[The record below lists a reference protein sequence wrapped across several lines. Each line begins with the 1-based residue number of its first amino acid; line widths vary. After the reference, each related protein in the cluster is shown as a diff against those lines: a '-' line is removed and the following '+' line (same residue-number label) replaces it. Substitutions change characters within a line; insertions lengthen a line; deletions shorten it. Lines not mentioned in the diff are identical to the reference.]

1 LYIPKHFEENDPKR
15 LAAFMREH
23 NFAILVNYTKK
34 KPWASHLPFII
45 ETEGEN
51 IVLKAHM
58 AKANPQWASFKRG
71 DEVLVIFSEPHSYIS
86 PSLYDTPV
94 SVPTWNYAAVH
105 AYGIPKVF
113 ETVEERI
120 ALMELS
126 FQHFEAAYKQRWDAL
141 PRDYRDDL
149 LEGIVAF
156 EIPVSRLEGKF
167 KLSQNRTDP
176 ERQRIIEMLEQND
189 NNPGNGIAGLM
200 KENRSTN
207 TSKMD

>member
-1 LYIPKHFEENDPKR
+1 MYIPKHFEENDPKR
-15 LAAFMREH
+15 LAAFMREY

-45 ETEGEN
+45 DTEREN

-58 AKANPQWASFKRG
+58 AKANPQWATFKSG

-105 AYGIPKVF
+105 AYGTPKILESF
-113 ETVEERI
+113 DERI
-120 ALMELS
+120 ALLELS
-126 FQHFEAAYKQRWDAL
+126 FQHFEDAYRQRWDAL

-156 EIPVSRLEGKF
+156 EIPVSRLEGKY
-167 KLSQNRTDP
+167 KLSQNRNDT
-176 ERQRIIEMLEQND
+176 EREKIIDMLEQND
-189 NNPGNGIAGLM
+189 SNSGNGIAELM
-200 KENRSTN
+200 KENRNTN
-207 TSKMD
+207 TSKTD